1 MIIWYDIMRYGIH
14 IQKYKREHLSYMIL
28 YHMTLYDILQCHT
41 IWFRDASAMWIYH
54 CMNCMKCI
62 NYTFHTH
69 IYVYIYIYLYLYIY
83 IFMDHLLLRS
93 CPLPGKKPGGI
104 FPCKSPRKDGDEER
118 GLPDWYTKH
127 LEEDLHALGLPN
139 RLGNPG
145 GWPNRLRGCEVQ
157 EMDSKG
163 DQGWISK
170 DALLYIFA
178 KKHLNILERTF
189 DYNTLA

>member
-1 MIIWYDIMRYGIH
+1 MVYTFKNTNENIYHIWYCIIW
-14 IQKYKREHLSYMIL
+14 
-28 YHMTLYDILQCHT
+28 
-41 IWFRDASAMWIYH
+41 H
-54 CMNCMKCI
+54 CMTYYNVIRFGLEMPVPCGFIIAWIVWNVLIIHSIHTYMCI
-62 NYTFHTH
+62 
-69 IYVYIYIYLYLYIY
+69 YIYIPVFIYIY